1 MKGYIIRYKNKM
13 MRLKK
18 YWLEVIFGVV
28 VTVVLYFT
36 ATNALYWAGHVQI
49 DYGKKLK
56 QSNIKIT
63 STQMADYLKEIQ
75 EIQNATTVIVVKDI
89 QGYCLNQDIVDEL
102 ENMGFDQADIL
113 LEETYHSFIGI
124 VNDGEVVY
132 QRIGG
137 DEHISFGG
145 FVDKHY
151 VYAVSATHSA
161 GNTGEVYVDD
171 ISYAVNNRG
180 FNIVTFSNEDD
191 ILYDSVAY
199 DTYLEEIPICR

>member
-1 MKGYIIRYKNKM
+1 MIQHKNKM

-18 YWLEVIFGVV
+18 YWLEIIFGVV
-28 VTVVLYFT
+28 VIIVLYFT
-36 ATNALYWAGHVQI
+36 ATNALYGVGHVQI

-63 STQMADYLKEIQ
+63 STQMANYLKEIQ

-113 LEETYHSFIGI
+113 LEEMYHSFIG
-124 VNDGEVVY
+124 VLNDGEVVY
-132 QRIGG
+132 QQIGG
-137 DEHISFGG
+137 DEKISFGG
-145 FVDKHY
+145 FVDDHY
-151 VYAVSATHSA
+151 VYAVSATYSA

-191 ILYDSVAY
+191 TLYDSVAY
-199 DTYLEEIPICR
+199 DTYVEEITVYR